1 MEEYAIRRL
10 RSVGLEHCKI
20 IEVDACKMYR
30 YSIFAAQMNKSFATI
45 KNKTLTMKKNL
56 LLRAIFALLVGVSL
70 TFSARAQEQS
80 PTSLLAPPKTQRELG
95 GGFAR
100 ELALGAGG
108 AYSPNGLYNFN
119 PFLRN
124 DTYLLINPAYIG
136 DFGNYVWGN
145 FDGAQSGATSQTFA
159 GANFEVTKNLY
170 LGLLVNTR
178 DALATTGALDEFNGN
193 TLPNIE
199 NTLGFLIGY
208 KLSPELT
215 LGAQI
220 YTGSRTAEDKNEAPN
235 SSSTETSKLSTL
247 GFDVGAVYN
256 TAQLRGELAVKVRMN
271 SRSVKEQTSTG
282 GTSTSAEVSLDGGM
296 ELGVNARA
304 FYKLNNTY
312 DLVPTVSFYNVSA
325 KAKIDPAPPTNT
337 EAVESSQ
344 TTFEVGLGLNAKT
357 KNALLIG
364 GISFVNATEE
374 TKTTNLNNVSG
385 DTRTETDKT
394 TLLPRI
400 NLGVEYYALDWLTVR
415 LGYFKTMGGT
425 ESIDER
431 RVSNTTTKTTS
442 TRNGASGANYLG
454 DFISVGVG
462 MHFGDWNMNFAV
474 NETFLRNGPHLV
486 GGNTTSPLFAV
497 FSSSYRF

>member
-1 MEEYAIRRL
+1 
-10 RSVGLEHCKI
+10 
-20 IEVDACKMYR
+20 
-30 YSIFAAQMNKSFATI
+30 
-45 KNKTLTMKKNL
+45 MKKNL
-56 LLRAIFALLVGVSL
+56 SLRVIFAWLVAVTL
-70 TFSARAQEQS
+70 TLSTRAQEQS
-80 PTSLLAPPKTQRELG
+80 SAALLAPPKTQRDLG

-100 ELALGAGG
+100 EIALGAGG

-145 FDGAQSGATSQTFA
+145 FDGAQSGAASQTFA
-159 GANFEVTKNLY
+159 GANFEVTKSLY

-178 DALATTGALDEFNGN
+178 GGLATSGELNTFPGD

-215 LGAQI
+215 LGAQVF
-220 YTGSRTAEDKNEAPN
+220 TGSRSAENKNEATN
-235 SSSTETSKLSTL
+235 STSTTTSKMSVL
-247 GFDVGAVYN
+247 GLDVGAVYN
-256 TAQLRGELAVKVRMN
+256 TAQLRGELAVKVLMN
-271 SRSVKEQTSTG
+271 SRSRKIQTGS
-282 GTSTSAEVSLDGGM
+282 SSSEVSLDGGM
-296 ELGVNARA
+296 ELGINGRV

-312 DLVPTVSFYNVSA
+312 DLVPTFSFYNVSV
-325 KAKIDPAPPTNT
+325 KAKVDPAPPANT
-337 EAVESSQ
+337 EKVESSQ
-344 TTFEVGLGLNAKT
+344 TAFEVGLGLNAKT
-357 KNALLIG
+357 KNALLVG
-364 GISFVNATEE
+364 GVSFVSAKEE
-374 TKTTNLNNVSG
+374 TKINNLSNTSG
-385 DTRTETDKT
+385 DTRTETFT
-394 TLLPRI
+394 TTVLPRI

-425 ESIDER
+425 ELNVEQR
-431 RVSNTTTKTTS
+431 AGNTTTKLVE
-442 TRNGASGANYLG
+442 TRNGFSSGNYLG
-454 DFISVGVG
+454 DFIAVGVG

-486 GGNTTSPLFAV
+486 GGNTTGPLFAV

>member
-1 MEEYAIRRL
+1 
-10 RSVGLEHCKI
+10 
-20 IEVDACKMYR
+20 
-30 YSIFAAQMNKSFATI
+30 
-45 KNKTLTMKKNL
+45 MKKNL
-56 LLRAIFALLVGVSL
+56 SLRVIFAWLVAVTL
-70 TFSARAQEQS
+70 TLSTRAQEQS
-80 PTSLLAPPKTQRELG
+80 SAALLAPPKTQRDLG

-100 ELALGAGG
+100 EIALGAGG

-145 FDGAQSGATSQTFA
+145 FDGAQSGAASQTFA
-159 GANFEVTKNLY
+159 GANFEVTKSLY

-178 DALATTGALDEFNGN
+178 GGLATSGELNTFPGD

-215 LGAQI
+215 LGAQVF
-220 YTGSRTAEDKNEAPN
+220 TGSRSAENKNEATN
-235 SSSTETSKLSTL
+235 STSTTTSKMSVL

-256 TAQLRGELAVKVRMN
+256 TAQLRGELAVKVLMN
-271 SRSVKEQTSTG
+271 SRSRKIQTGS
-282 GTSTSAEVSLDGGM
+282 SSSEVSLDGGM

-312 DLVPTVSFYNVSA
+312 DLVPTLSFYNVSV
-325 KAKIDPAPPTNT
+325 KAKVDPAPPANT
-337 EAVESSQ
+337 EKVESSQ
-344 TTFEVGLGLNAKT
+344 TAFEVGLGLNAKT
-357 KNALLIG
+357 KNALLVG
-364 GISFVNATEE
+364 GVSFVSAKEE
-374 TKTTNLNNVSG
+374 TKINNLSNTSG
-385 DTRTETDKT
+385 DTRTETFT
-394 TLLPRI
+394 TTVLPRI

-425 ESIDER
+425 ELNVEQR
-431 RVSNTTTKTTS
+431 AGNTTTKLVE
-442 TRNGASGANYLG
+442 TRNGFSSGNYLG
-454 DFISVGVG
+454 DFIAVGVG

-486 GGNTTSPLFAV
+486 GGNTTGPLFAV

>member
-1 MEEYAIRRL
+1 
-10 RSVGLEHCKI
+10 
-20 IEVDACKMYR
+20 
-30 YSIFAAQMNKSFATI
+30 
-45 KNKTLTMKKNL
+45 MKKNL
-56 LLRAIFALLVGVSL
+56 SLRALFALLVALSL
-70 TFSARAQEQS
+70 TLSARAQEQS
-80 PTSLLAPPKTQRELG
+80 STEPQSPPKTLRDLG

-100 ELALGAGG
+100 EIALGAGG

-145 FDGAQSGATSQTFA
+145 FDGAQSGATAQTFA
-159 GANFEVTKNLY
+159 GANFEVAKGFY

-178 DALATTGALDEFNGN
+178 DALATSGALNNFNGD
-193 TLPNIE
+193 TLQNIE

-220 YTGSRTAEDKNEAPN
+220 YTGSRTAEEKYRAQD
-235 SSSTETSKLSTL
+235 SSSTKTSKLSTL
-247 GFDVGAVYN
+247 GFDVGAVYS
-256 TAQLRGELAVKVRMN
+256 TAQLRGELAVKLRMN
-271 SRSVKEQTSTG
+271 SRSKKTPSYTG
-282 GTSTSAEVSLDGGM
+282 VTSASQEVSLDGGM

-312 DLVPTVSFYNVSA
+312 DLVPTLSFYNVSV
-325 KAKIDPAPPTNT
+325 KAKLDPAPPINT
-337 EAVESSQ
+337 ETVESSQ
-344 TTFEVGLGLNAKT
+344 TAFEVGLGLNAKT

-374 TKTTNLNNVSG
+374 VKTTNLNNNAG
-385 DTRTETDKT
+385 NTKTETLTT

-400 NLGVEYYALDWLTVR
+400 NLGLEYYALDWLTVR

-425 ESIDER
+425 ESAIETR
-431 RVSNTTTKTTS
+431 ISNATS
-442 TRNGASGANYLG
+442 TITLTGNGLSSGNYLG
-454 DFISVGVG
+454 DFISAGVG
-462 MHFGDWNMNFAV
+462 MHFGDWNLNFAV
-474 NETFLRNGPHLV
+474 NEAFLRNGPHLV
-486 GGNTTSPLFAV
+486 GGNTTGPLFAV

>member
-1 MEEYAIRRL
+1 ML
-10 RSVGLEHCKI
+10 RG
-20 IEVDACKMYR
+20 YR
-30 YSIFAAQMNKSFATI
+30 IFAAQMNNTFAFSKT
-45 KNKTLTMKKNL
+45 NNTLTMKKNL
-56 LLRAIFALLVGVSL
+56 SLRVIFAWLVAVTL
-70 TFSARAQEQS
+70 TLSTRAQEQS
-80 PTSLLAPPKTQRELG
+80 SAALLAPPKTQRDLG

-100 ELALGAGG
+100 EIALGAGG

-145 FDGAQSGATSQTFA
+145 FDGAQSGTTSQTFA
-159 GANFEVTKNLY
+159 GANFEVTKSLY

-178 DALATTGALDEFNGN
+178 GGLATTGELNTFPGD

-215 LGAQI
+215 LGAQVF
-220 YTGSRTAEDKNEAPN
+220 TGSRSAENKNEATN
-235 SSSTETSKLSTL
+235 STSTTTSKMSVL
-247 GFDVGAVYN
+247 GLDVGAVYN
-256 TAQLRGELAVKVRMN
+256 TAQLRGELAVKVLMN
-271 SRSVKEQTSTG
+271 SRSRKIQTGS
-282 GTSTSAEVSLDGGM
+282 SSSEVSLDGGM
-296 ELGVNARA
+296 ELGVNGRV

-312 DLVPTVSFYNVSA
+312 DLVPTFSFYNVSV
-325 KAKIDPAPPTNT
+325 KAKVDPAPPANT
-337 EAVESSQ
+337 EKVESSQ
-344 TTFEVGLGLNAKT
+344 TAFEVGLGLNAKT
-357 KNALLIG
+357 KNALLVG
-364 GISFVNATEE
+364 GVSFVSAKEE
-374 TKTTNLNNVSG
+374 TKINNLSNTSG
-385 DTRTETDKT
+385 DTRTETFT
-394 TLLPRI
+394 TTVLPRI

-425 ESIDER
+425 ELNVEQR
-431 RVSNTTTKTTS
+431 AGNTTTKLVE
-442 TRNGASGANYLG
+442 TRNGFSSGNYLG
-454 DFISVGVG
+454 DFIAVGVG

-486 GGNTTSPLFAV
+486 GGNTTGPLFAV

>member
-1 MEEYAIRRL
+1 
-10 RSVGLEHCKI
+10 
-20 IEVDACKMYR
+20 
-30 YSIFAAQMNKSFATI
+30 
-45 KNKTLTMKKNL
+45 MKKNSS
-56 LLRAIFALLVGVSL
+56 LRVIFALLVAVSL
-70 TFSARAQEQS
+70 TFSTRAQEQS
-80 PTSLLAPPKTQRELG
+80 SAALLAPPKTQRDLG

-100 ELALGAGG
+100 EIALGAGG

-145 FDGAQSGATSQTFA
+145 FDGAQSGTTSQTFA

-178 DALATTGALDEFNGN
+178 GALATTGELNTFPGD

-208 KLSPELT
+208 KLSPELM

-220 YTGSRTAEDKNEAPN
+220 YTGSRTAEDKNDAPN
-235 SSSTETSKLSTL
+235 TTSTTTSKMSVL

-256 TAQLRGELAVKVRMN
+256 TAQLRGELAVKVLMN
-271 SRSVKEQTSTG
+271 SRSRKIQSSTG
-282 GTSTSAEVSLDGGM
+282 GNSTTSEVSLDGGM
-296 ELGVNARA
+296 ELGVNGRV

-312 DLVPTVSFYNVSA
+312 DLVPTFSFYNVSV
-325 KAKIDPAPPTNT
+325 KAKVDPAPPANT
-337 EAVESSQ
+337 EKVESSQ
-344 TTFEVGLGLNAKT
+344 TAFEVGLGLNAKT
-357 KNALLIG
+357 KNALLVG
-364 GISFVNATEE
+364 GVSFVSAKEE
-374 TKTTNLNNVSG
+374 TKINNLSNTSG
-385 DTRTETDKT
+385 DTRTETFT
-394 TLLPRI
+394 TNVLPRI

-425 ESIDER
+425 ELNVEQR
-431 RVSNTTTKTTS
+431 AGNTTTKLVE
-442 TRNGASGANYLG
+442 TRNGFSSGNYLG
-454 DFISVGVG
+454 DFIAVGVG
-462 MHFGDWNMNFAV
+462 MHFGEWSMNFAV

-486 GGNTTSPLFAV
+486 GGNTTGPLFAV

>member
-1 MEEYAIRRL
+1 
-10 RSVGLEHCKI
+10 
-20 IEVDACKMYR
+20 
-30 YSIFAAQMNKSFATI
+30 
-45 KNKTLTMKKNL
+45 MKKNL
-56 LLRAIFALLVGVSL
+56 SLRAIFALLVALSMTL
-70 TFSARAQEQS
+70 SMRAQEQS
-80 PTSLLAPPKTQRELG
+80 SAALLAPPKTQRDLG

-145 FDGAQSGATSQTFA
+145 FDGAQSGTTSQTFA
-159 GANFEVTKNLY
+159 GANFEVTKSLY

-178 DALATTGALDEFNGN
+178 DALATTNALNDFGGN
-193 TLPNIE
+193 QLPNIE

-220 YTGSRTAEDKNEAPN
+220 YTGSLTAEDKEEAPN
-235 SSSTETSKLSTL
+235 TSSTVTSKLSTL

-256 TAQLRGELAVKVRMN
+256 TAQLRGELAVKLRMN
-271 SRSVKEQTSTG
+271 SRSEKEQSSSG
-282 GTSTSAEVSLDGGM
+282 NTSTSQEVSLDGGM

-312 DLVPTVSFYNVSA
+312 DLVPTLSFYNVSINE
-325 KAKIDPAPPTNT
+325 KVDPAPPANT
-337 EAVESSQ
+337 EKVEFSQ
-344 TTFEVGLGLNAKT
+344 TAFEVGLGLNAKT

-364 GISFVNATEE
+364 GISFVNAKEE
-374 TKTTNLNNVSG
+374 VKTTNLGGTAG
-385 DTRTETDKT
+385 DTQTETATT

-400 NLGVEYYALDWLTVR
+400 NLGLEYYALDWLTVR

-425 ESIDER
+425 EFVDET
-431 RVSNTTTKTTS
+431 RVGNTTTKTTS
-442 TRNGASGANYLG
+442 TRTGITGGNYLG
-454 DFISVGVG
+454 DFIAVGVG

-474 NETFLRNGPHLV
+474 NEAFLRSGPYLV
-486 GGNTTSPLFAV
+486 GGNTTGPLFAV

>member
-1 MEEYAIRRL
+1 
-10 RSVGLEHCKI
+10 
-20 IEVDACKMYR
+20 
-30 YSIFAAQMNKSFATI
+30 
-45 KNKTLTMKKNL
+45 MKKNFS
-56 LLRAIFALLVGVSL
+56 LRAVFALLVALSL
-70 TFSARAQEQS
+70 TISTRAQEQS
-80 PTSLLAPPKTQRELG
+80 SSALLAPPKTQRDLG

-108 AYSPNGLYNFN
+108 AYNPNGLYNFN

-178 DALATTGALDEFNGN
+178 DALATTGLFNVFGD
-193 TLPNIE
+193 TLSDIE

-220 YTGSRTAEDKNEAPN
+220 YTGSRTAEQKSEASN
-235 SSSTETSKLSTL
+235 GTSTKTSKLSVL
-247 GFDVGAVYN
+247 GLDFGAVYN
-256 TAQLRGELAVKVRMN
+256 TAQLRGELAVRVRMN
-271 SRSVKEQTSTG
+271 SRSTKTQPASGQSSEFG
-282 GTSTSAEVSLDGGM
+282 LDGGM

-304 FYKLNNTY
+304 FYKLNSTY
-312 DLVPTVSFYNVSA
+312 DLVPTFSFYNVST
-325 KAKIDPAPPTNT
+325 KIKNDPPPPPNS
-337 EAVESSQ
+337 EAEEFSQ
-344 TTFEVGLGLNAKT
+344 SAFEVGLGLNAKT

-364 GISFVNATEE
+364 GISFVSATEE
-374 TKTTNLNNVSG
+374 AKTTNLGGNAG

-394 TLLPRI
+394 TLLPRL
-400 NLGVEYYALDWLTVR
+400 NLGLEYYALDWLTVR

-425 ESIDER
+425 ESIIEQ
-431 RVSNTTTKTTS
+431 RVGNNTTKNTTT
-442 TRNGASGANYLG
+442 RNGFSSPNYLG

-462 MHFGDWNMNFAV
+462 MHFGEWNMNFAV
-474 NETFLRNGPHLV
+474 NETFLRNGPNFV

>member
-1 MEEYAIRRL
+1 
-10 RSVGLEHCKI
+10 
-20 IEVDACKMYR
+20 
-30 YSIFAAQMNKSFATI
+30 
-45 KNKTLTMKKNL
+45 MKKIL
-56 LLRAIFALLVGVSL
+56 SLRAIFALLVALSL
-70 TFSARAQEQS
+70 TLSTRAQEQS
-80 PTSLLAPPKTQRELG
+80 SAALLAPPKTQRDLG

-100 ELALGAGG
+100 EIALGAGG

-145 FDGAQSGATSQTFA
+145 FDGAQSGTTSQTFA
-159 GANFEVTKNLY
+159 GANFEVTKSLY

-178 DALATTGALDEFNGN
+178 GGLATTGELNTFPGD

-208 KLSPELT
+208 KLSPELM

-220 YTGSRTAEDKNEAPN
+220 YTGSRTAEDKNDAPN
-235 SSSTETSKLSTL
+235 TTSTTTSKMSVL

-256 TAQLRGELAVKVRMN
+256 TAQLRGELAVKVLMN
-271 SRSVKEQTSTG
+271 SRSLKIQSSTG
-282 GTSTSAEVSLDGGM
+282 GSSTSSEVSLDGGM
-296 ELGVNARA
+296 ELGVNGRV

-312 DLVPTVSFYNVSA
+312 DLVPTFSFYNVSV
-325 KAKIDPAPPTNT
+325 KAKVDPAPPANT
-337 EAVESSQ
+337 EKVESSQ
-344 TTFEVGLGLNAKT
+344 TAFEVGLGLNAKT
-357 KNALLIG
+357 KNALLVG
-364 GISFVNATEE
+364 GVSFVSAKEE
-374 TKTTNLNNVSG
+374 TKINNLSNTSG
-385 DTRTETDKT
+385 DTRTETFT
-394 TLLPRI
+394 TTVLPRI

-425 ESIDER
+425 ELNVEQRDG
-431 RVSNTTTKTTS
+431 NTTTKLVE
-442 TRNGASGANYLG
+442 TRNGFSSGNYLG
-454 DFISVGVG
+454 DFIAVGVG

-486 GGNTTSPLFAV
+486 GGNTTGPLFAV

>member
-1 MEEYAIRRL
+1 
-10 RSVGLEHCKI
+10 
-20 IEVDACKMYR
+20 
-30 YSIFAAQMNKSFATI
+30 
-45 KNKTLTMKKNL
+45 MKKNL
-56 LLRAIFALLVGVSL
+56 SLRVIFAWLVAVTL
-70 TFSARAQEQS
+70 TLSTRAQEQS
-80 PTSLLAPPKTQRELG
+80 SAALLAPPKTQRDLG

-100 ELALGAGG
+100 EIALGAGG

-145 FDGAQSGATSQTFA
+145 FDGAQSGTTSQTFA
-159 GANFEVTKNLY
+159 GANFEVTKSLY

-178 DALATTGALDEFNGN
+178 GGLATTGELNTFPGD

-215 LGAQI
+215 LGAQVF
-220 YTGSRTAEDKNEAPN
+220 TGSRSAENKNEATN
-235 SSSTETSKLSTL
+235 STSTTTSKMSVL
-247 GFDVGAVYN
+247 GLDVGAVYN
-256 TAQLRGELAVKVRMN
+256 TAQLRGELAVKVLMN
-271 SRSVKEQTSTG
+271 SRSRKIQTGS
-282 GTSTSAEVSLDGGM
+282 SSSEVSLDGGM
-296 ELGVNARA
+296 ELGVNGRV

-312 DLVPTVSFYNVSA
+312 DLVPTFSFYNVSV
-325 KAKIDPAPPTNT
+325 KAKVDPAPPANT
-337 EAVESSQ
+337 EKVESSQ
-344 TTFEVGLGLNAKT
+344 TAFEVGLGLNAKT
-357 KNALLIG
+357 KNALLVG
-364 GISFVNATEE
+364 GVSFVSAKEE
-374 TKTTNLNNVSG
+374 TKINNLSNTSG
-385 DTRTETDKT
+385 DTRTETFT
-394 TLLPRI
+394 TTVLPRI

-425 ESIDER
+425 ELNVEQR
-431 RVSNTTTKTTS
+431 AGNTTTKLVE
-442 TRNGASGANYLG
+442 TRNGFSSGNYLG
-454 DFISVGVG
+454 DFIAVGVG

-486 GGNTTSPLFAV
+486 GGNTTGPLFAV

>member
-1 MEEYAIRRL
+1 ML
-10 RSVGLEHCKI
+10 RG
-20 IEVDACKMYR
+20 YR
-30 YSIFAAQMNKSFATI
+30 IFAAQMNNTFAFSKT
-45 KNKTLTMKKNL
+45 NNTLTMKKNL
-56 LLRAIFALLVGVSL
+56 SLRAIFALLVAVSL
-70 TFSARAQEQS
+70 TLSARAQEQS
-80 PTSLLAPPKTQRELG
+80 SAALLAPPKTQRDLG

-136 DFGNYVWGN
+136 EFGNYAWGN
-145 FDGAQSGATSQTFA
+145 FDGAQSGAASQTFA
-159 GANFEVTKNLY
+159 GANFEVTKSLY

-178 DALATTGALDEFNGN
+178 GGLATSGELNTFPGD

-215 LGAQI
+215 LGAQVF
-220 YTGSRTAEDKNEAPN
+220 TGSRSAENKNEATN
-235 SSSTETSKLSTL
+235 STSTTTSKMSVL
-247 GFDVGAVYN
+247 GLDVGAVYN
-256 TAQLRGELAVKVRMN
+256 TAQLRGELAVKVLMN
-271 SRSVKEQTSTG
+271 SRSRKIQTGS
-282 GTSTSAEVSLDGGM
+282 SSSEVSLDGGM

-312 DLVPTVSFYNVSA
+312 DLVPTLSFYNVSV
-325 KAKIDPAPPTNT
+325 KAKVDPAPPANT
-337 EAVESSQ
+337 EKVESSQ
-344 TTFEVGLGLNAKT
+344 TAFEVGLGLNAKT
-357 KNALLIG
+357 KNALLVG
-364 GISFVNATEE
+364 GVSFVSAKEE
-374 TKTTNLNNVSG
+374 TKINNLSNTSG
-385 DTRTETDKT
+385 DTRTETFT
-394 TLLPRI
+394 TTVLPRI
-400 NLGVEYYALDWLTVR
+400 NLGLEYYALDWLTVR

-425 ESIDER
+425 ESVDET
-431 RVSNTTTKTTS
+431 RVGNTTTKTTS
-442 TRNGASGANYLG
+442 TRNGFTSGNYLG
-454 DFISVGVG
+454 DFISVGIG

-486 GGNTTSPLFAV
+486 GGNTTGPLFAV

>member
-1 MEEYAIRRL
+1 MLVAL
-10 RSVGLEHCKI
+10 
-20 IEVDACKMYR
+20 
-30 YSIFAAQMNKSFATI
+30 
-45 KNKTLTMKKNL
+45 TLTL
-56 LLRAIFALLVGVSL
+56 S
-70 TFSARAQEQS
+70 TRAQEQS
-80 PTSLLAPPKTQRELG
+80 STALLAPPKTQRDLG

-100 ELALGAGG
+100 ELALGAGA

-145 FDGAQSGATSQTFA
+145 FNGAQAGATSQTFA
-159 GANFEVTKNLY
+159 GANFEVTKSLY

-178 DALATTGALDEFNGN
+178 DALATSGQLDDFGGN
-193 TLPNIE
+193 VLPNIE
-199 NTLGFLIGY
+199 NSLGFLIGY

-220 YTGSRTAEDKNEAPN
+220 YTGSRTAEDKNEAQN
-235 SSSTETSKLSTL
+235 ASSTTTSKLSTL

-256 TAQLRGELAVKVRMN
+256 TAQLRGELAVKLRMN
-271 SRSVKEQTSTG
+271 SRSEKTQSSTG
-282 GTSTSAEVSLDGGM
+282 GTSTSQEVSLDGGM

-312 DLVPTVSFYNVSA
+312 DLVPTLSFYNVSV

-337 EAVESSQ
+337 ETVESSQ
-344 TTFEVGLGLNAKT
+344 TAFEVGLGLNAKT

-374 TKTTNLNNVSG
+374 VKTTNLGNISG
-385 DTRTETDKT
+385 DTQTETT
-394 TLLPRI
+394 TATILPRI
-400 NLGVEYYALDWLTVR
+400 NLGLEYYALDWLTVR

-425 ESIDER
+425 EFVDES
-431 RVSNTTTKTTS
+431 RVGNATSKTTS
-442 TRNGASGANYLG
+442 TRNGFSNGNYLG
-454 DFISVGVG
+454 DFISVGIG

-474 NETFLRNGPHLV
+474 NETFLRNGPNFV
-486 GGNTTSPLFAV
+486 GGNTTGPLFAV

>member
-1 MEEYAIRRL
+1 M
-10 RSVGLEHCKI
+10 
-20 IEVDACKMYR
+20 
-30 YSIFAAQMNKSFATI
+30 
-45 KNKTLTMKKNL
+45 MKKNL
-56 LLRAIFALLVGVSL
+56 SPRAIFALLLALSL

-80 PTSLLAPPKTQRELG
+80 PTSLLAPLKTQRELG

-145 FDGAQSGATSQTFA
+145 YDGLQSGAISQTFA
-159 GANFEVTKNLY
+159 GANFEVTKNFY

-178 DALATTGALDEFNGN
+178 DALATTDALNAFGGN

-215 LGAQI
+215 LGAQV
-220 YTGSRTAEDKNEAPN
+220 YTGSRTVEDDID
-235 SSSTETSKLSTL
+235 STTFTASLISKLSTL

-256 TAQLRGELAVKVRMN
+256 TTQLRGELAVKVRMN
-271 SRSVKEQTSTG
+271 SRSVTQSFSL
-282 GTSTSAEVSLDGGM
+282 GTPPKQEVSLDGGM

-312 DLVPTVSFYNVSA
+312 DLVPTASFYTVSR
-325 KAKIDPAPPTNT
+325 KEKRDPAPPPNAQ
-337 EAVESSQ
+337 AVELSQ
-344 TTFEVGLGLNAKT
+344 SAFEVGLGINAKT

-364 GISFVNATEE
+364 GVSFVNTKEE
-374 TKTTNLNNVSG
+374 TKTTNLGNVAG
-385 DTRTETDKT
+385 DTRTQTT
-394 TLLPRI
+394 TITLLPRI

-415 LGYFKTMGGT
+415 LGYFKTM
-425 ESIDER
+425 ESSEAIDEG
-431 RVSNTTTKTTS
+431 RVGNTKTRTNFKRSGTS
-442 TRNGASGANYLG
+442 RANYFG
-454 DFISVGVG
+454 NFIAVGIG
-462 MHFGDWNMNFAV
+462 MHFGDWNMNFAI
-474 NETFLRNGPHLV
+474 NETFLRNGPHLL
-486 GGNTTSPLFAV
+486 GGNASNPLFTV

>member
-1 MEEYAIRRL
+1 
-10 RSVGLEHCKI
+10 
-20 IEVDACKMYR
+20 
-30 YSIFAAQMNKSFATI
+30 
-45 KNKTLTMKKNL
+45 MKKNL
-56 LLRAIFALLVGVSL
+56 SLRTIFAMMLAISL
-70 TFSARAQEQS
+70 TLSARAQEQPTNS
-80 PTSLLAPPKTQRELG
+80 PASPPKTQRELG

-159 GANFEVTKNLY
+159 GANFEVTKNFY

-178 DALATTGALDEFNGN
+178 DALATTGALNAFGGN

-215 LGAQI
+215 LGAQV
-220 YTGSRTAEDKNEAPN
+220 YTGSRTVEDYID
-235 SSSTETSKLSTL
+235 STTFSASLISKLSTL
-247 GFDVGAVYN
+247 GFDVGTVYN
-256 TAQLRGELAVKVRMN
+256 TNQLRGELAVKVRMN
-271 SRSVKEQTSTG
+271 ARSVTQSFSRATPPKQ
-282 GTSTSAEVSLDGGM
+282 EVSLDGGM

-312 DLVPTVSFYNVSA
+312 DLVPTASFYTVSR
-325 KAKIDPAPPTNT
+325 KEKLDPAPPPNA
-337 EAVESSQ
+337 EAVELSQ
-344 TTFEVGLGLNAKT
+344 SAFEVGLGLNAKT

-364 GISFVNATEE
+364 GISFVSATEE
-374 TKTTNLNNVSG
+374 TKTTNLGNVAG
-385 DTRTETDKT
+385 NTRTQTTTK
-394 TLLPRI
+394 TLLPRV
-400 NLGVEYYALDWLTVR
+400 NLGLEYYALDWLTVR
-415 LGYFKTMGGT
+415 LGYFKTM
-425 ESIDER
+425 ESSEAIDESS
-431 RVSNTTTKTTS
+431 VGNTKTRTNFK
-442 TRNGASGANYLG
+442 RNGTSRANYFG
-454 DFISVGVG
+454 NFIAVGVG

-474 NETFLRNGPHLV
+474 NETFLRNGPNFV

>member
-1 MEEYAIRRL
+1 
-10 RSVGLEHCKI
+10 
-20 IEVDACKMYR
+20 
-30 YSIFAAQMNKSFATI
+30 
-45 KNKTLTMKKNL
+45 MKKNL
-56 LLRAIFALLVGVSL
+56 SLRVIFAWLVAVTL
-70 TFSARAQEQS
+70 TLSTRAQEQS
-80 PTSLLAPPKTQRELG
+80 SAALLAPPKTQRDLG

-100 ELALGAGG
+100 EIALGAGG

-145 FDGAQSGATSQTFA
+145 FDGAQSGTTSQTFA
-159 GANFEVTKNLY
+159 GANFEVTKSLY

-178 DALATTGALDEFNGN
+178 GGLATSGELNTFPGD

-215 LGAQI
+215 LGAQVF
-220 YTGSRTAEDKNEAPN
+220 TGSRSAENKNEATN
-235 SSSTETSKLSTL
+235 STSTTTSKMSVL
-247 GFDVGAVYN
+247 GLDVGAVYN
-256 TAQLRGELAVKVRMN
+256 TAQLRGELAVKVLMN
-271 SRSVKEQTSTG
+271 SRSRKIQTGS
-282 GTSTSAEVSLDGGM
+282 SSSEVSLDGGM
-296 ELGVNARA
+296 ELGINGRV

-312 DLVPTVSFYNVSA
+312 DLVPTFSFYNVSV
-325 KAKIDPAPPTNT
+325 KAKVDPAPPANT
-337 EAVESSQ
+337 EKVESSQ
-344 TTFEVGLGLNAKT
+344 TAFEVGLGLNAKT
-357 KNALLIG
+357 KNALLVG
-364 GISFVNATEE
+364 GVSFVSAKEE
-374 TKTTNLNNVSG
+374 TKINNLSNTSG
-385 DTRTETDKT
+385 DTRTETFT
-394 TLLPRI
+394 TTVLPRI

-425 ESIDER
+425 ELNVEQR
-431 RVSNTTTKTTS
+431 AGNTTTKLVE
-442 TRNGASGANYLG
+442 TRNGFSSGNYLG
-454 DFISVGVG
+454 DFIAVGVG

-486 GGNTTSPLFAV
+486 GGNTTGPLFAV

>member
-1 MEEYAIRRL
+1 
-10 RSVGLEHCKI
+10 
-20 IEVDACKMYR
+20 
-30 YSIFAAQMNKSFATI
+30 
-45 KNKTLTMKKNL
+45 MKKNFS
-56 LLRAIFALLVGVSL
+56 LRAIFALLVAL
-70 TFSARAQEQS
+70 TLTLSTRAQEQS
-80 PTSLLAPPKTQRELG
+80 STALLAPPKTQRDLG

-145 FDGAQSGATSQTFA
+145 FDGVQSGATSQTFA
-159 GANFEVTKNLY
+159 GANFEVTKSLY

-178 DALATTGALDEFNGN
+178 DALATTGQINDFGGN

-208 KLSPELT
+208 KLSPELM

-235 SSSTETSKLSTL
+235 TSSTETSRLSTL

-256 TAQLRGELAVKVRMN
+256 TAQLRGELAVKLRMN
-271 SRSVKEQTSTG
+271 SRSEKTQSSTG
-282 GTSTSAEVSLDGGM
+282 GTSTSQEVSLDGGM
-296 ELGVNARA
+296 ELGINARA

-312 DLVPTVSFYNVSA
+312 DLVPTVSFYNVSV

-344 TTFEVGLGLNAKT
+344 SAFEVGLGLNAKT

-374 TKTTNLNNVSG
+374 VKTTNLGGTAG
-385 DTRTETDKT
+385 DTRTETSTT

-400 NLGVEYYALDWLTVR
+400 NLGLEYYALDWLTVR

-425 ESIDER
+425 EFVDES
-431 RVSNTTTKTTS
+431 RVGNATSKTTS
-442 TRNGASGANYLG
+442 TRNGFSNGNYLG

-474 NETFLRNGPHLV
+474 NETFLRNGPNFV
-486 GGNTTSPLFAV
+486 GGNTTGPLFAV